1 MKPAAAPCR
10 VALPCTQPRTPRHAP
25 TTRLPHTR
33 HTTGRAQVPHHPVQP
48 AQARREGLQ
57 DPQRLPVQL
66 HHVRQLHRRDLG
78 LDPVHARHADGGRRA
93 VHGGGRLPD
102 GGVGARQAQAAG
114 QGVRGP
120 RAGGGGG
127 GPPGGGDRGAVA
139 AAPRACACRAVDHR
153 DWCALYHTASAS
165 YACCCCSC
173 VAPAPQLFD
182 GKEGREKYP
191 KRWVMFP
198 PLL

>member
-127 GPPGGGDRGAVA
+127 A
-139 AAPRACACRAVDHR
+139 AAATEARWLQRRVHAHAVLLITATGARSITQPRPRTRAAAALALPLHR
-153 DWCALYHTASAS
+153 SCLMARRGVRSTPSA
-165 YACCCCSC
+165 
-173 VAPAPQLFD
+173 
-182 GKEGREKYP
+182 G
-191 KRWVMFP
+191 
-198 PLL
+198 